1 MSKKIFENWL
11 LKFIS
16 LAFAVVLW
24 FFVMGE
30 SRMEVSH
37 IVPLEYDNLPTKL
50 MIASEV
56 PTSVAIRISG
66 PRALQVNLSPGD
78 ISLAVDLTGLS
89 AGVTSF
95 KRLDESLNI
104 PSGLKI
110 TRISPSYVDVKLER
124 VRERKVPVSVVLTG
138 EPAAGFVVKSSKAVP
153 EEITVAGAE
162 SELKGVS
169 EVVTEG
175 VDLTNVQE
183 SFSQIVAISY
193 IGNYTDLKETKTVEV
208 QVVLQPDP
216 DYVPLPDPDYVPPP
230 DPDYVP
236 PQPEEAPTGKD
247 ETEGDK

>member
-1 MSKKIFENWL
+1 MISKVFENWV
-11 LKFIS
+11 LKFVS

-30 SRMEVSH
+30 SRMEVTY
-37 IVPLEYDNLPTKL
+37 VAPLEYENLSNDL
-50 MIASEV
+50 MIANEV
-56 PTSVAIRISG
+56 PTSASIRISG
-66 PRALQVNLSPGD
+66 PRALQVNISPND
-78 ISLAVDLTGLS
+78 ISLGIDLKGLS

-95 KRLDESLNI
+95 KRLEESLNI

-124 VRERKVPVSVVLTG
+124 IRDRDVPVRVVLTG
-138 EPAAGFVVKSSKAVP
+138 EPAPGFIVKSFKTITEKVAVS
-153 EEITVAGAE
+153 GAE

-175 VDLTNVQE
+175 IDLTHVQE
-183 SFSQIVAISY
+183 SFSQAVAISY

-216 DYVPLPDPDYVPPP
+216 DYAPPLPA
-230 DPDYVP
+230 
-236 PQPEEAPTGKD
+236 EETP
-247 ETEGDK
+247 ETETEAASAERKETK

>member
-1 MSKKIFENWL
+1 MVDKIFENWL

-30 SRMEVSH
+30 SRMEVNH
-37 IVPLEYDNLPTKL
+37 IVPLEYENLPQGL

-66 PRALQVNLSPGD
+66 PRAMQVNLSPGD
-78 ISLAVDLTGLS
+78 ISLSVDLTGLS

-95 KRLDESLNI
+95 KRLEESLNI

-110 TRISPSYVDVKLER
+110 TRISPSYVDVKLDR
-124 VRERKVPVSVVLTG
+124 VREREVPVRVVITG
-138 EPAAGFVVKSSKAVP
+138 EPAVGFIVKSSKAIPGKVA
-153 EEITVAGAE
+153 VAGAE

-169 EVVTEG
+169 EVATEG
-175 VDLTNVQE
+175 IDLTNVQE
-183 SFSQIVAISY
+183 SVSQAVAISY

-216 DYVPLPDPDYVPPP
+216 DYVP
-230 DPDYVP
+230 
-236 PQPEEAPTGKD
+236 PQPEV
-247 ETEGDK
+247 ETTEENKLEGETPK